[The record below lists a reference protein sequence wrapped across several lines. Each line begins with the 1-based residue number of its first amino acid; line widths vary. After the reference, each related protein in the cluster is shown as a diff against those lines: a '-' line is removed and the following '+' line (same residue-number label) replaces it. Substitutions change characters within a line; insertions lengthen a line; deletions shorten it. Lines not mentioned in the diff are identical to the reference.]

1 MHFETQ
7 LLAALSDPAI
17 YQAHR
22 HEIRPFM
29 LGYKA
34 KRALQLGPFMRL
46 QFEDALT
53 LSYQVQEVLRMQGYQ
68 SKRAFIEEWDCYRA
82 LHPEVG
88 QIKATLMIELDS
100 PSMLKSHL
108 RQLSLAAN
116 HLELTAGHARCKA
129 IINSD
134 LIETDERPMG
144 VHFLS
149 FSLSAAFLHM
159 LKVQGEALHIEC
171 SHRSFRFTERVPGP
185 ASDLVRAE
193 AISRL
198 VQHHSANKPF

>member
-7 LLAALSDPAI
+7 LLSTLFDPAV

-22 HEIRPFM
+22 YEIRPFM

-68 SKRAFIEEWDCYRA
+68 SKRAFIEEWDCYKA

-88 QIKATLMIELDS
+88 QVKATLMIELDS
-100 PSMLKSHL
+100 PAMLKSHL
-108 RQLSLAAN
+108 RHLSIAAS
-116 HLELTAGHARCKA
+116 HLELSVGHARCRA

-134 LIETDERPMG
+134 LIETEEKPMG

-149 FSLSAAFLHM
+149 FSPSAAFLHM
-159 LKVQGEALHIEC
+159 LKMKGETLRIEC
-171 SHRSFRFTERVPGP
+171 SHKSFSFSERVPE
-185 ASDLVRAE
+185 AVSDVMRAE
-193 AISRL
+193 AVSRL
-198 VQHHSANKPF
+198 VQHYCSKKTF